1 MNNLHEFSAL
11 ELRDLIFTRKV
22 SVLEVVRAH
31 IARIELYNPALNAV
45 VTDRFEAALEEA
57 QAADQQLAAGQATG
71 ALFGLPVL
79 HKDSFMTKGLRTT
92 FGSRAFES
100 HVPTEDSAVVRL
112 QKAAGAITLGKTNLP
127 EFGAGSHTFNAVF
140 GATHNPYKP
149 GYSPGGSSGGSAAA
163 LAAGFVPLADGSDMG
178 GSLRNPASFC
188 NVVGIRP
195 SLGRVPMSPTG
206 NAFNALTVGGPMAR
220 NVRDLALY
228 MSVLC
233 NADGGDPLSGHH
245 AFSAQLQAI
254 NTKGLR
260 IAYSA
265 NLGGLPFEP
274 AVQSVVEQG
283 VRVLTDMGCTVE
295 EAEPQFTGADDA
307 FDVLRALAFA
317 TSYAPLRAEKGDL
330 LKKTVR
336 WNIDKGLNQSGADV
350 ARAERMHT
358 QMFNRMRLFLQR
370 YDFLVCPVS
379 QVLPFPVDEEYPIE
393 INGQPMDDYVA
404 WMRSAS
410 RISLSG
416 HPAMSVPCGFTDD
429 GFPVG
434 LQIVGRYGQEQAL
447 MEFALQFE
455 TANPVGKVRP
465 TGFK

>member
-1 MNNLHEFSAL
+1 
-11 ELRDLIFTRKV
+11 
-22 SVLEVVRAH
+22 
-31 IARIELYNPALNAV
+31 
-45 VTDRFEAALEEA
+45 
-57 QAADQQLAAGQATG
+57 ATG

-92 FGSRAFES
+92 FGSRAFEN

-228 MSVLC
+228 MLVLC

-416 HPAMSVPCGFTDD
+416 HPAMSVPCGFTED

-465 TGFK
+465 AGFK

>member
-1 MNNLHEFSAL
+1 M
-11 ELRDLIFTRKV
+11 
-22 SVLEVVRAH
+22 
-31 IARIELYNPALNAV
+31 
-45 VTDRFEAALEEA
+45 
-57 QAADQQLAAGQATG
+57 
-71 ALFGLPVL
+71 FGLPVL

-92 FGSRAFES
+92 FGSRAFEN

-228 MSVLC
+228 MLVLC

-416 HPAMSVPCGFTDD
+416 HPAMSVPCGFTED

-465 TGFK
+465 AGFK